1 MASMFDAPDT
11 PDITDTADTA
21 DTTETTDMSETT
33 ETTANPLNVLLLGGT
48 AEGRALA
55 AGLAQ
60 VRGVSVTT
68 SLAGRVKD
76 PARLHG
82 QVRVG
87 GFGGVNG
94 LMAHLLAHSVDAVID
109 ATHPFAAEMT
119 RSAAKACSVCEVP
132 LVRVERPAWVRRR
145 ADQWHEVDTVAEA
158 AAAAD
163 RLGTRLLVT
172 TGRQEA
178 ARFADVQ
185 AYCLLR
191 SVEPPDPPLP
201 AKHEVLLDKGPF
213 AVAAEIALLT
223 DKRIDVVVT
232 KNSGGGATIAKIS
245 AARELGLPVV
255 MVRRPPLPQGLEC
268 VPDPEGAIEW
278 VHRLIAG
285 RRSPDP

>member
-1 MASMFDAPDT
+1 MPTT
-11 PDITDTADTA
+11 PNTPNTPTM
-21 DTTETTDMSETT
+21 TEAT
-33 ETTANPLNVLLLGGT
+33 EAPLNVLLLGGT

-55 AGLAQ
+55 AGLAE
-60 VRGVSVTT
+60 VDGVSVTT

-76 PARLHG
+76 PARLPG

-109 ATHPFAAEMT
+109 ATHPFAAQMT
-119 RSAAKACSVCEVP
+119 RSAVKACSVCDVP
-132 LVRVERPAWVRRR
+132 LLRVDRPAWARRS
-145 ADQWHEVDTVAEA
+145 ADEWYEVDTVAEA
-158 AAAAD
+158 AAEAD

-178 ARFADVQ
+178 ALFAGVQ

-191 SVEPPDPPLP
+191 SVEPPDPPMP
-201 AKHEVLLDKGPF
+201 ADYEVLLDKGPF
-213 AVAAEIALLT
+213 AVAAEIALLRK
-223 DKRIDVVVT
+223 KRIDVVVT

-255 MVRRPPLPQGLEC
+255 MVRRPPLPQGLDC
-268 VPDPEGAIEW
+268 VPDSEGAIEW
-278 VHRLIAG
+278 VHGLMAG
-285 RRSPDP
+285 RRSGGP

>member
-1 MASMFDAPDT
+1 M
-11 PDITDTADTA
+11 
-21 DTTETTDMSETT
+21 
-33 ETTANPLNVLLLGGT
+33 NVLLLGGT

-55 AGLAQ
+55 AGLGQ

-76 PARLHG
+76 PAKLPG

-94 LMAHLLAHSVDAVID
+94 LMAHLVAQKVGAVID
-109 ATHPFAAEMT
+109 ATHPFAAAMT
-119 RSAAKACSVCEVP
+119 RSAAEACSVLNVP
-132 LVRVERPAWVRRR
+132 FVRVDRPAWARR
-145 ADQWHEVDTVAEA
+145 AVDRWHEVDTVAESA
-158 AAAAD
+158 AEAD

-178 ARFADVQ
+178 SMFADVQ

-201 AKHEVLLDKGPF
+201 ADHEILLDKGPF
-213 AVAAEIALLT
+213 GVAEEITLLKEK
-223 DKRIDVVVT
+223 DIDVIVT
-232 KNSGGGATIAKIS
+232 KNSGGGATIAKIW

-278 VHRLIAG
+278 VHTLLSDG
-285 RRSPDP
+285 RHRDL